1 MPYARAAILA
11 FLISVPALAGTSAD
25 YSLEPAALDGGGAL
39 DSSAAYTINPSTAP
53 GGASASA
60 DYALRNGYAGQL
72 LDIVGITIDE
82 SSSPMTLNERGTLQL
97 TVSATYDDA
106 TKAILS
112 AKELTWS
119 VHSGPLAGIDG
130 SALVTAGS
138 VYQNTAAV
146 ARAALGNISDTVSL
160 SVINTGL
167 DDFAPYA
174 ADGLPDIWQ
183 VQSFGESGTLGGPA
197 MDYDG
202 DGVIN
207 LHEFAFGSDPGL
219 PSAGFVRWSGAT
231 SITPGLPIPYVF
243 QSGTGTFSYRAA
255 FSRRK
260 DYAALGISY
269 VVEFSGDLSTWKA
282 SPSTSTPTVL
292 ADSGTVQVV
301 YVPYLIFVN
310 GKKANFFRV
319 KVQTQ

>member
-1 MPYARAAILA
+1 
-11 FLISVPALAGTSAD
+11 
-25 YSLEPAALDGGGAL
+25 
-39 DSSAAYTINPSTAP
+39 
-53 GGASASA
+53 
-60 DYALRNGYAGQL
+60 
-72 LDIVGITIDE
+72 LDITIAE
-82 SSSPMTLNERGTLQL
+82 PSSPMTLNERATLQL
-97 TVSATYDDA
+97 AVTANCDDA
-106 TKAILS
+106 TKAVLS
-112 AKELTWS
+112 ANDVTWS
-119 VHSGPLAGIDG
+119 VQSGPLAGVNASG
-130 SALVTAGS
+130 LVTAGS

-207 LHEFAFGSDPGL
+207 LHEFAFGTDPAL

-260 DYAALGISY
+260 DYAALGLSY